1 MTYHIH
7 VDKLTYLIRVG
18 KKDFLIQI
26 YRVVFDYIRY
36 SNFGI
41 NENAHKN
48 L

>member
-7 VDKLTYLIRVG
+7 VDNLTYFIRVG

-26 YRVVFDYIRY
+26 YRVAFDYIRY
-36 SNFGI
+36 INFEI
-41 NENAHKN
+41 NKNAHKN